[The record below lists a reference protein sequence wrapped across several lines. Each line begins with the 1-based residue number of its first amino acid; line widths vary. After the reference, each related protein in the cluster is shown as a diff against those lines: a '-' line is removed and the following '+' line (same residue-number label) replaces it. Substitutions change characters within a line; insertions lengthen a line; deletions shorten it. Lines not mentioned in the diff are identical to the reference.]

1 MSASTTTTAAN
12 PLVGKRSKSRL
23 GELGFQALALMA
35 LLIALAILLILLY
48 DIISAALPVYQ
59 DRGWEFLTEGLSSRP
74 SRTGIVQGLLGS
86 LQIAVLTALVAFPL
100 GITTAIYLE
109 EYATHGWFHRIV
121 DVNIRNLA
129 GVPSIVFGLLGLFI
143 FVRVLGPRDL
153 GGFVNLTG
161 GRTALS
167 AGLTMGLLAL
177 PIVVITAAEAIRA
190 VPQSLRE
197 GGYGL
202 GATRWEVTS
211 KLVLPNAA
219 PGMLTGMI
227 LALSRAIG
235 ETAPLLVVGAFTFLS
250 SVNTNLVESLREPYT
265 ALPLI
270 VFNWAKRPQRE
281 FVELLAPAAILML
294 LLFTLSMNAV
304 AIYLRNRYEK
314 KAEA

>member
-1 MSASTTTTAAN
+1 MSASSATATSS
-12 PLVGKRSKSRL
+12 LVGRGNRSRW
-23 GELGFQALALMA
+23 GELGFQGLTLFA
-35 LLIALAILLILLY
+35 LLLALAILLVLLF
-48 DIISAALPVYQ
+48 DIITAAIPVYQ
-59 DRGWEFLTEGLSSRP
+59 ERGWEFLTTGLSSRA
-74 SRTGIVQGLLGS
+74 SRTGLVQGLLGS
-86 LQIAVLTALVAFPL
+86 FQIAVLTALVAFPL
-100 GITTAIYLE
+100 GIATAVYLE

-129 GVPSIVFGLLGLFI
+129 GVPSIVYGLLGLFL
-143 FVRVLGPRDL
+143 FVRILGPRDL
-153 GGFVNLTG
+153 GGLMNITG

-190 VPQSLRE
+190 VPSALRE

-202 GATRWEVTS
+202 GATRWDVTS

-219 PGMLTGMI
+219 PGILTGMI

-250 SVNTNLVESLREPYT
+250 TVNTNLFDSLREPYT

-281 FVELLAPAAILML
+281 FVDLLAPAAILL
-294 LLFTLSMNAV
+294 LLVFTLSMNFL
-304 AIYLRNRYEK
+304 AIWLRNRYERRRPG
-314 KAEA
+314 

>member
-1 MSASTTTTAAN
+1 MSSSTTAAPS
-12 PLVGKRSKSRL
+12 PLVARRSRSRW
-23 GELGFQALALMA
+23 GELAFQGLTLFA
-35 LLIALAILLILLY
+35 LLLALAILLLLLF
-48 DIISAALPVYQ
+48 DIITAAIPVYQ
-59 DRGWEFLTEGLSSRP
+59 ERGWDFLTSGLSSRA
-74 SRTGIVQGLLGS
+74 RLTGLIQGLIGS
-86 LQIAVLTALVAFPL
+86 FQIAILTALVAFPL
-100 GITTAIYLE
+100 GIATAVYLE

-129 GVPSIVFGLLGLFI
+129 GVPSIVYGLLGLFL
-143 FVRVLGPRDL
+143 FVRILGPRDL
-153 GGFVNLTG
+153 GGYVNLTG

-190 VPQSLRE
+190 VPRSLRE

-250 SVNTNLVESLREPYT
+250 TVNTNVVESLREPYT

-281 FVELLAPAAILML
+281 FVDLLAPAAILVL
-294 LLFTLSMNAV
+294 LVFTLSMNFL
-304 AIYLRNRYEK
+304 AIWLRNRYERRQRG
-314 KAEA
+314 

>member
-1 MSASTTTTAAN
+1 MSASTTAAPS
-12 PLVGKRSKSRL
+12 PLVARRSRSRWA
-23 GELGFQALALMA
+23 ELGFQALTLFA
-35 LLIALAILLILLY
+35 LLLALAILLLLLF
-48 DIISAALPVYQ
+48 DIITAAIPVYQ
-59 DRGWEFLTEGLSSRP
+59 ERGWEFLTTGLSSRAR
-74 SRTGIVQGLLGS
+74 RTGLVQGLLGS
-86 LQIAVLTALVAFPL
+86 FQIAVLTAIVAFPL
-100 GITTAIYLE
+100 GIATAVYLE

-129 GVPSIVFGLLGLFI
+129 GVPSIVYGLLGLFL
-143 FVRVLGPRDL
+143 FVRILGPRDL
-153 GGFVNLTG
+153 GGYVNLTG

-190 VPQSLRE
+190 VPRSLRE

-250 SVNTNLVESLREPYT
+250 TVNTNVIDSLREPYT

-281 FVELLAPAAILML
+281 FVDLLAPAAILVL
-294 LLFTLSMNAV
+294 LVFTLSMNFL
-304 AIYLRNRYEK
+304 AIWLRNRYERRQQG
-314 KAEA
+314 

>member
-1 MSASTTTTAAN
+1 MSSSTTAASS
-12 PLVGKRSKSRL
+12 PLVARRSRSRW
-23 GELGFQALALMA
+23 GELAFQGLTLFA
-35 LLIALAILLILLY
+35 LLLALAILLLLLF
-48 DIISAALPVYQ
+48 DIITAAIPVYQ
-59 DRGWEFLTEGLSSRP
+59 ERGWDFLTSGLSSRAR
-74 SRTGIVQGLLGS
+74 RTGLIQGLIGS
-86 LQIAVLTALVAFPL
+86 FQIAILTALVAFPL
-100 GITTAIYLE
+100 GIATAVYLE

-129 GVPSIVFGLLGLFI
+129 GVPSIVYGLLGLFL
-143 FVRVLGPRDL
+143 FVRILGPRDL
-153 GGFVNLTG
+153 GGYVNLTG

-190 VPQSLRE
+190 VPRSLRE

-250 SVNTNLVESLREPYT
+250 TVNTNVVESLREPYT

-281 FVELLAPAAILML
+281 FVDLLAPAAILVL
-294 LLFTLSMNAV
+294 LVFTLSMNFL
-304 AIYLRNRYEK
+304 AIWLRNRYERRQRG
-314 KAEA
+314 

>member
-1 MSASTTTTAAN
+1 MSASSAAATS
-12 PLVGKRSKSRL
+12 PLVGRGSRSRL
-23 GELGFQALALMA
+23 GEMGFQLLTLFA
-35 LLIALAILLILLY
+35 LLLALAILLVLLV
-48 DIISAALPVYQ
+48 DIVTSALPVYRE
-59 DRGWEFLTEGLSSRP
+59 RGWEFLTTGLSSRAA
-74 SRTGIVQGLLGS
+74 RTGLVQGLLGS
-86 LQIAVLTALVAFPL
+86 FQIAVLTALVAFPL
-100 GITTAIYLE
+100 GIATAVYLE
-109 EYATHGWFHRIV
+109 EYATHGWFHRVV

-129 GVPSIVFGLLGLFI
+129 GVPSIVYGLLGLFI
-143 FVRVLGPRDL
+143 FVRILGPRDL
-153 GGFVNLTG
+153 GGFVNITG

-190 VPQSLRE
+190 VPNTLRE

-250 SVNTNLVESLREPYT
+250 TVNTNVVDSLREPYT

-281 FVELLAPAAILML
+281 FVELLAPAAILVL
-294 LLFTLSMNAV
+294 LVFTLSMNFL
-304 AIYLRNRYEK
+304 AIWLRNRYERRQVG
-314 KAEA
+314 